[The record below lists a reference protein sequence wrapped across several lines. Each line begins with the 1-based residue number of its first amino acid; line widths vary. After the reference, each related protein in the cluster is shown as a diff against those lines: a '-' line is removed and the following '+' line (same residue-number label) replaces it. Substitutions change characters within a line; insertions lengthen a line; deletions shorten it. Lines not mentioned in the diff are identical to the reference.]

1 MSKKNRTSSKLRP
14 DASASRRRHDVLALT
29 FDTDAH
35 RTLDEHCARDQRRE
49 VCGILV
55 GFCGESDGQ
64 LWTRVVAVIEGKHA
78 REEQM
83 SVTFT
88 HETWD
93 VVHEALS
100 ARRDGAKVVGWYHTH
115 PDFGIFFSNH
125 DAFVHRN
132 FFGTD
137 AQVGVVV
144 DPVRKQR
151 GVFVSRAGRILTLDR
166 YEVART
172 NASGHRVSCEYVAEP
187 LRKPM
192 PEAMAAAS
200 SDASRLDAIEASIAI
215 IGERSRTML
224 RILYLLVPAAAL
236 LGLMCGYLLG
246 NLLGRGGLA
255 APRGSGTSTIVVP
268 MPAGATPPGT
278 VVPRA
283 PPPMSAPPVSAPP
296 ASPLPES
303 GEQSAPARPID
314 QPSAPSQPMSGG
326 GERNP
331 YSDLPPKQKES
342 RP

>member
-35 RTLDEHCARDQRRE
+35 RALDEHCARDQRCE

-55 GFCGESDGQ
+55 GFCGKSDGQ

-93 VVHEALS
+93 VVHEALG
-100 ARRDGAKVVGWYHTH
+100 ARRDGARVVGWYHTH
-115 PDFGIFFSNH
+115 PDFGVFFSSH

-172 NASGHRVSCEYVAEP
+172 NASGHRVSCEYIAEP
-187 LRKPM
+187 LREPV
-192 PEAMAAAS
+192 PEAMAAGS
-200 SDASRLDAIEASIAI
+200 SETSRLDAIEANIAV
-215 IGERSRTML
+215 IGEQSRTIL
-224 RILYLLVPAAAL
+224 RILYLLVPTAAL
-236 LGLMCGYLLG
+236 LGLVFGYLLG
-246 NLLGRGGLA
+246 GSLGRGGST
-255 APRGSGTSTIVVP
+255 APRGSGTPTILVP
-268 MPAGATPPGT
+268 VSPGDI
-278 VVPRA
+278 VPGNAVLRA
-283 PPPMSAPPVSAPP
+283 APSGSAPP
-296 ASPLPES
+296 ASPLQGS
-303 GEQSAPARPID
+303 GDQSAPPTP
-314 QPSAPSQPMSGG
+314 QGQSSAPSQPMSGG
-326 GERNP
+326 GARVP
-331 YSDLPPKQKES
+331 HSDPPPTPKEI
-342 RP
+342 